1 MKPYTAFKCPC
12 GHPACKSWM
21 IDPAAAV
28 QGVRFTQRQAEAVA
42 QLLNLHPEWE
52 TAEDHETAYKID
64 GQRIKMSAVERALF
78 IALFNARGAVVS
90 KADLRANV
98 TPGVGEY
105 VRRLRAIL
113 APTQFRVWNERGQGY
128 RLARKDRI

>member
-12 GHPACKSWM
+12 GHPACKSWL

-28 QGVRFTQRQAEAVA
+28 EGVRFTQRQAEAVA

-52 TAEDHETAYKID
+52 VSEEAETSYKID
-64 GQRIKMSAVERALF
+64 GQRVKMSSVERSLF
-78 IALFNARGAVVS
+78 ITLFNARGAVVDI
-90 KADLRANV
+90 ATLRANV

-128 RLARKDRI
+128 RLARKDKT